1 MGGSD
6 IATHEGLG
14 FGPSRTLLG
23 ESKSGHWTSA
33 ALTCHMGTC
42 D

>member
-14 FGPSRTLLG
+14 FGPSRTLG
-23 ESKSGHWTSA
+23 ESKSGHWMGA